1 MSAARYIRAAATG
14 DTLQRI
20 GMMGALVFVLIWMTP
35 RVSRLDDSANTGDVM
50 SCDTGIKPRKTVKI
64 DQNPAQQFSQEKKAM
79 SSTMVRREMP
89 EFTMEAYDA
98 KTGHFTKVSSA
109 DYKGKWAVV
118 CFYPADFTFVCPTEI
133 AAMNAKYD
141 VFQEMGV
148 EILAVSV
155 DSKFSHKRF
164 VETEPIL
171 KGLQLTIGADTTQE
185 VSEMFGV
192 LIEEEGV
199 ALRGRFLFNPDG
211 ICVAQE
217 VQADSVGRN
226 VHEFIRQVEA
236 WQHATKTGEVC
247 PAGWR
252 PGKKTLPVNTDSEK
266 MTGRVGDYITIE
278 EIMS

>member
-1 MSAARYIRAAATG
+1 
-14 DTLQRI
+14 
-20 GMMGALVFVLIWMTP
+20 MG
-35 RVSRLDDSANTGDVM
+35 
-50 SCDTGIKPRKTVKI
+50 CDTGLTPIKSKKPASTVS
-64 DQNPAQQFSQEKKAM
+64 NESAMEKVSM

-89 EFTMEAYDA
+89 EFTMDAFDA
-98 KTGHFTKVSSA
+98 KSGHFTTVSSA
-109 DYKGKWAVV
+109 DYLGKWSVI

-141 VFQEMGV
+141 EFQKLNT

-164 VETEPIL
+164 VETEPLL
-171 KGLQLTIGADTTQE
+171 KGLKLTIGADANQE
-185 VSEMFGV
+185 VSRLFGV
-192 LIEEEGV
+192 LVEEEGV
-199 ALRGRFLFNPDG
+199 ALRGRFLFNPEG

-226 VHEFIRQVEA
+226 VHEFLRQVEA
-236 WQHATKTGEVC
+236 WQHASKTGEVC

-252 PGKKTLPVNTDSEK
+252 PGKKTLPVNTDAEQ
-266 MTGRVGDYITIE
+266 MAGRVGDYITID

>member
-1 MSAARYIRAAATG
+1 MGCDAGIR
-14 DTLQRI
+14 
-20 GMMGALVFVLIWMTP
+20 
-35 RVSRLDDSANTGDVM
+35 
-50 SCDTGIKPRKTVKI
+50 PRKKVHVETATDNQPNKEI
-64 DQNPAQQFSQEKKAM
+64 ATM

-89 EFTMEAYDA
+89 QFTMDAYDA
-98 KTGHFTKVSSA
+98 KTGHFTTVSSD

-141 VFQEMGV
+141 DFQKLGV

-155 DSKFSHKRF
+155 DTKFSHKRF
-164 VETEPIL
+164 VETEPLL
-171 KGLQLTIGADTTQE
+171 KGLKLMMGADGNQE
-185 VSEMFGV
+185 VSRAFGILV
-192 LIEEEGV
+192 EEDGV

-226 VHEFIRQVEA
+226 VNEFLRQVEA

-252 PGKKTLPVNTDSEK
+252 PGKMTLPVNTDAEK
-266 MTGRVGDYITIE
+266 MAGRVGDYITLE
-278 EIMS
+278 EILS